1 MNGLSIIIPVYQ
13 ESKNL
18 NKLIHLINKS
28 LIIKKFEIIII
39 DDDSS
44 NESHEILKNKRCFYK
59 I

>member
-13 ESKNL
+13 KSKNL